1 MSVRGSAVPKPPV
14 IEKFQ
19 FGPWNISTTKV
30 LGSDVDPDSFGSV
43 DSDSGVY
50 NEKKSG
56 F

>member
-1 MSVRGSAVPKPPV
+1 MPKPPV

-30 LGSDVDPDSFGSV
+30 LVSYVDPDSFGSV
-43 DSDSGVY
+43 GPDPGVY

-56 F
+56 V